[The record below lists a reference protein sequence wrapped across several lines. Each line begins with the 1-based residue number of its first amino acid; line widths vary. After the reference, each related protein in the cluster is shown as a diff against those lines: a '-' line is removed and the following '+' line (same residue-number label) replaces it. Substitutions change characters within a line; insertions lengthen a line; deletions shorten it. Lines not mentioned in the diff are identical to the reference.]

1 MANVPSSAASRGA
14 SSSSSSMSMPTSAVV
29 PPARPRRLLRLGIPA
44 LVIAGMGG
52 LLALSAG
59 ESLRPV
65 PGVAVHAVVF
75 DPSRPDAT
83 LVARGQDAAASGA
96 ASGRADEQRG
106 RFAGR
111 GGGAAVQAP
120 GWLEADP
127 FLIAC
132 TALTDGVVAEM
143 LVLEGQ
149 PVEAGQVV
157 ARMVPDDAALVL
169 ADAEAELA
177 ARRAD
182 LAAAEADLAAAR
194 TDWDEPVERE
204 RAVAASEARLARIA
218 AELEQL
224 PYLIAA
230 EVAQREALADEAA
243 RARQA
248 QRAGAATEIEAIILE
263 KQAESRAGT
272 IAALRSREQ
281 ILAAERRAEEAEG
294 RAARRNLELRVT
306 ERRALDAAAAG
317 LARAEAAVRRAEVHV
332 ATAQLRLDRMVI
344 RAPITGYVQRRLKA
358 PGDKVMLAMDE
369 PHSAHLVHLYDPA
382 SIQVRVDVPLA
393 DAANLFVGQTC
404 EVVVEVLPG
413 ETFRGEVTRI
423 THEADLQKNTLQAKV
438 RVIDPSPLL
447 RPEMLTRVKFL
458 AGRPAAEA
466 TDAAGESDDV
476 DGTRPSMVQA
486 GLRVPVPALAGEDAV
501 GARSRVWLVR
511 DRRGGRGTLEAHDVD
526 IVAREGELAVIAG
539 DLRAGDLV
547 ADAAAARAEGID
559 LRAGL
564 RIRLMAAPAAGSG
577 GAS

>member
-1 MANVPSSAASRGA
+1 MSTAPSPAAPSGA
-14 SSSSSSMSMPTSAVV
+14 VSSTSNVV
-29 PPARPRRLLRLGIPA
+29 PPARPRRLVRLGIPA

-83 LVARGQDAAASGA
+83 LIALSQDGEPSDS
-96 ASGRADEQRG
+96 ASGRAANGG

-127 FLIAC
+127 FLIAS
-132 TALTDGVVAEM
+132 TALTDGIVAEM

-149 PVEAGQVV
+149 PVEAGQII
-157 ARMVPDDAALVL
+157 ARMVPDDA
-169 ADAEAELA
+169 ELA
-177 ARRAD
+177 
-182 LAAAEADLAAAR
+182 LAEADAHLATRRAEQDSAAADLSAAR

-204 RAVAASEARLARIA
+204 RAVAASEARLARVA

-224 PYLIAA
+224 PFLIAS

-243 RARQA
+243 RAREA

-263 KQAESRAGT
+263 KQAESKAAA

-281 ILAAERRAEEAEG
+281 ILAADRRAEEAEG

-306 ERRALDAAAAG
+306 ERRALDAATAG
-317 LARAEAAVRRAEVHV
+317 VARAEAAVRRAEAEV
-332 ATAQLRLDRMVI
+332 ATAQLRLDRMTI
-344 RAPITGYVQRRLKA
+344 RAPITGFVQRRLKA

-369 PHSAHLVHLYDPA
+369 PHSAHFVHLYDPA
-382 SIQVRVDVPLA
+382 NIQVRVDVPLA
-393 DAANLFVGQTC
+393 DAAKLFVGQSC

-458 AGRPAAEA
+458 AGRPAADA
-466 TDAAGESDDV
+466 TGATGATGAAGAAGEPV
-476 DGTRPSMVQA
+476 DPPASSTAAA
-486 GLRVPVPALAGEDAV
+486 GLRVPVPAIVGEDAV

-526 IVAREGELAVIAG
+526 IVAREGDLAVIAG
-539 DLRAGDLV
+539 DLRPGDLV
-547 ADAAAARAEGID
+547 ADAAAARASGVD

-564 RIRLMAAPAAGSG
+564 RIRLIAAPG